1 MALTRQQIDPP
12 LRPRTTGT
20 KLKYFAF
27 STLFQK
33 CTEGGNVQSNV
44 YLDPSPKNM
53 DGWSAEMHRIE
64 CTK

>member
-12 LRPRTTGT
+12 LRPRTTET
-20 KLKYFAF
+20 LKYFAI
-27 STLFQK
+27 STLSYK